1 MFIWRET
8 ERNGGGGDVGRLLRA
23 LLASNGREIVREK
36 PDQIR
41 ETQVF
46 AINSNHISSLQK
58 AA

>member
-1 MFIWRET
+1 M
-8 ERNGGGGDVGRLLRA
+8 GGGRRGEVAARA